1 MVNHKSKIDYMKVF
15 FFLPFILFSLNCNAQ
30 QEKVTAAVLINGKET
45 NEISLSKENLVTI
58 VPTNC
63 YDCYLSTHG
72 PITLTK
78 VKNGYV
84 LKVTK
89 KQPSLAVTLSCKPNS
104 TKLNT
109 MLGTIRL
116 VVVD

>member
-1 MVNHKSKIDYMKVF
+1 MKAF
-15 FFLPFILFSLNCNAQ
+15 FFLSFTLFSLNCNAQ
-30 QEKVTAAVLINGKET
+30 EEKVTAAVLINGKQT

-63 YDCYLSTHG
+63 YDCYLTTYE

-78 VKNGYV
+78 VKNGYI

-89 KQPSLAVTLSCKPNS
+89 NQQGLKLGVFCKPNT

-109 MLGTIRL
+109 MFGYIELK
-116 VVVD
+116 VVD